1 MEWVKFTRLAV
12 SLIVLDKII
21 KLARLFGINPKRIY
35 NIYINL
41 DIEMAE
47 LVEENDKIY
56 QSKVY
61 KWLVKN
67 TQ

>member
-1 MEWVKFTRLAV
+1 MEWFEFTRLAV

-35 NIYINL
+35 NMYINL

-47 LVEENDKIY
+47 LVEANDKIY
-56 QSKVY
+56 QSRVY
-61 KWLVKN
+61 KWLIKN

>member
-1 MEWVKFTRLAV
+1 MEWIEFTRLAV

-35 NIYINL
+35 NIYIHL

-56 QSKVY
+56 QSKIY
-61 KWLVKN
+61 KWLIKN